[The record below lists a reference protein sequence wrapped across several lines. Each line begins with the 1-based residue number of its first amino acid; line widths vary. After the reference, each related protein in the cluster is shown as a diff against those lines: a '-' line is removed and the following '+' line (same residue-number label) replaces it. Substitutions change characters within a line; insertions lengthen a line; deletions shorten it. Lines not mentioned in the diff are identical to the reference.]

1 MGWDPGLGYDL
12 IHSRNPLRHSHAP
25 VMRVFDFNSAIV
37 RTPGRSV
44 VNGLTATPGPAPVFE
59 TILAEHRSYIAA
71 LQSAGVRVT
80 VLDPLEPFPD
90 SIFVEDPA
98 LVFPQAA
105 LLLRPGAPTRIA
117 ESAQLT
123 PTLTARFPKVLE
135 LTDGYADGGD
145 ILVTPRI
152 VLIGLSARTDDVGA
166 AALRDL
172 LRSIG
177 LASEIVRVP
186 AGTLHLKTDCSL
198 VDEETILATRALA
211 SSGLLAGFRVLVLPE
226 EERAAANALRVN
238 DVLFIRSGCPRTL
251 EMLERHGSKVLPLSV
266 SEIGKIDAG
275 LSCMSLRWFD
285 PLAG

>member
-1 MGWDPGLGYDL
+1 
-12 IHSRNPLRHSHAP
+12 
-25 VMRVFDFNSAIV
+25 MRVFDFNSAIV
-37 RTPGRSV
+37 RTPGQSV
-44 VNGLTATPGPAPVFE
+44 VNGLTASPGPAPAYE
-59 TILAEHRSYIAA
+59 TILSEHRSYIAA

-80 VLDPLEPFPD
+80 VLDPLERFPD

-98 LVFPQAA
+98 LVFRQAA
-105 LLLRPGAPTRIA
+105 LLLRPGAPTRIG
-117 ESAQLT
+117 ESAELS
-123 PTLTARFPKVLE
+123 PTLRSRFPNVLQ

-145 ILVTPRI
+145 ILVTPRG
-152 VLIGLSARTDDVGA
+152 VLIGLSARTNDVGA
-166 AALRDL
+166 AALQDL

-198 VDEETILATRALA
+198 VDEETVVATGELAA
-211 SSGLLAGFRVLVLPE
+211 SGLLAGFRILVLPE

-238 DVLFIRSGCPRTL
+238 DVLFIRSGCPRTQ
-251 EMLERHGSKVLPLSV
+251 EMLERQGSKVVPLSV

-285 PLAG
+285 PLGTTSAGSAARDPSR